1 MILSFLDSPIWPSLA
16 PGFLG
21 LSSRM
26 LPLNYFLFLQII
38 LFLFITPGTP
48 RIVII
53 SYSMNYGVQKC
64 IWTALGDITA
74 NFIQATLVIF
84 VLGSFF
90 LDNPNFLNI
99 FKWIGIIYLIYLAY
113 DVYKSKPKD
122 INSHDYSEKS
132 IFSFFKDGFLVA
144 GTSPKAWAFFPLIF
158 PQFIDFNSN
167 YVVHF
172 FILITTYM
180 VLDFLSLI
188 GYAILANK
196 LIVWLKANPK
206 VINTISACV
215 LLTIAIIIAVIQ
227 EY

>member
-1 MILSFLDSPIWPSLA
+1 
-16 PGFLG
+16 
-21 LSSRM
+21 
-26 LPLNYFLFLQII
+26 
-38 LFLFITPGTP
+38 
-48 RIVII
+48 
-53 SYSMNYGVQKC
+53 MNYGVQKC

-90 LDNPNFLNI
+90 LDNPNFLNT
-99 FKWIGIIYLIYLAY
+99 FKWIGIIYLMYLAY

-180 VLDFLSLI
+180 VLDFLSLV

-196 LIVWLKANPK
+196 LIIWLKANPK
-206 VINTISACV
+206 IINTISACV
-215 LLTIAIIIAVIQ
+215 LLTIALIIAVIQ
-227 EY
+227 KY

>member
-1 MILSFLDSPIWPSLA
+1 
-16 PGFLG
+16 
-21 LSSRM
+21 M
-26 LPLNYFLFLQII
+26 LPLNYILFLQII

-64 IWTALGDITA
+64 IWTALGDISA
-74 NFIQATLVIF
+74 NFVQGILVIF

-90 LDNPNFLNI
+90 SENQNFLNI
-99 FKWIGIIYLIYLAY
+99 FKWVGIIYLIYLAY
-113 DVYKSKPKD
+113 DIYKSRPKE
-122 INSHDYSEKS
+122 INSINNDEKS
-132 IFSFFKDGFLVA
+132 FFSFFKDGFLVA

-167 YVVHF
+167 YIAQF

-180 VLDFLSLI
+180 VLDFLSLV

-196 LIVWLKANPK
+196 LIIWIKANPK

-215 LLTIAIIIAVIQ
+215 LLVIAIIIAVTQ
-227 EY
+227 HY